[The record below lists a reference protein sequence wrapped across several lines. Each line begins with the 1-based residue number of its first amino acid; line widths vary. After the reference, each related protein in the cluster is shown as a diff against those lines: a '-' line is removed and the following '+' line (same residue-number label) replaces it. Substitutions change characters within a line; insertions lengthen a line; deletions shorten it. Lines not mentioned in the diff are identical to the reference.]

1 MIDWIKVRGVRW
13 VRLETDA
20 IEFEEGM
27 HEFRSVNF
35 GIVLLEKRITKGS
48 AHVLKDRKE
57 PAT

>member
-27 HEFRSVNF
+27 HEFRSANF
-35 GIVLLEKRITKGS
+35 GWKRGLPKAVRTSSRTGRS
-48 AHVLKDRKE
+48 Q
-57 PAT
+57 

>member
-27 HEFRSVNF
+27 HEFRSVNS
-35 GIVLLEKRITKGS
+35 GIVL
-48 AHVLKDRKE
+48 LKDRKE
-57 PAT
+57 PATY